1 MARIAASTLVCVRG
15 EIACSFQVIEK
26 IGDFPLENRTRAKCA
41 QHVVERHTGVIVEGM
56 SRRHLFGGE
65 RGELPHFDERR
76 GRIIGVI
83 SLSQP
88 AKLGEPGTMSLQK
101 IEVAAR
107 PAHAERLAAFTLHS
121 SYKDAR
127 TLSARI
133 SAVSINTAATQS
145 RHPHDD
151 TADQDR

>member
-1 MARIAASTLVCVRG
+1 MRSRSTLAGSSFGFCGTSSPRNALATIAASTLVCVRG
-15 EIACSFQVIEK
+15 EIACSFQGIEK

-83 SLSQP
+83 SLSHP
-88 AKLGEPGTMSLQK
+88 AELG
-101 IEVAAR
+101 
-107 PAHAERLAAFTLHS
+107 
-121 SYKDAR
+121 
-127 TLSARI
+127 
-133 SAVSINTAATQS
+133 
-145 RHPHDD
+145 
-151 TADQDR
+151 